1 MATRS
6 RTTMKKREKE
16 LARAQKQR
24 DKVAKRLARKNGL
37 LTPGE
42 SDSTEAGDDGSYDSP
57 FESETQSSSSLT
69 TLP

>member
-37 LTPGE
+37 LSPGE